1 MNLSPF
7 DRVLKLPVRNLA
19 DCATFDEQAEVLVA
33 DVVSVVLVA
42 VEVTIAVVAA
52 VVTVAA
58 AAAAAAIDVVEA
70 AAAADVVRPYLLALR
85 STSTGHRLC
94 VHSARQAAQWA
105 A

>member
-58 AAAAAAIDVVEA
+58 AAAAAIDVVEA